1 MVSHPPLYAYH
12 GGITKEQTVMFWP
25 TGVVDD
31 TNPVPVC
38 HKTTPTPSPLS
49 TSPTLTPTSSPIST
63 SSPPENASVVVETN
77 LVGHL
82 QPPIHRLSTGS
93 PADQVTWS
101 WHWWQQMWP
110 RWHQTMYLYQT
121 LKPTKQCIDF
131 ILFGLNWK
139 PHSTMSPTKTHRL
152 VPHH

>member
-49 TSPTLTPTSSPIST
+49 TSPTSSPTSSPLSTSLTPSPLSTSPT
-63 SSPPENASVVVETN
+63 SSPPENAGVVFETN

-82 QPPIHRLSTGS
+82 QPPIHRLPGHQQIKS
-93 PADQVTWS
+93 PGHDTEDSRYLDVT
-101 WHWWQQMWP
+101 
-110 RWHQTMYLYQT
+110 T
-121 LKPTKQCIDF
+121 LAPNNVFVSDIGTNKSPKQCIDF
-131 ILFGLNWK
+131 ILFDLN
-139 PHSTMSPTKTHRL
+139 
-152 VPHH
+152 

>member
-49 TSPTLTPTSSPIST
+49 TSPTSSPTSSPLSTSLTPSPLSTSPT
-63 SSPPENASVVVETN
+63 SSPPENAGVVFETN

-101 WHWWQQMWP
+101 
-110 RWHQTMYLYQT
+110 
-121 LKPTKQCIDF
+121 
-131 ILFGLNWK
+131 
-139 PHSTMSPTKTHRL
+139 
-152 VPHH
+152 

>member
-82 QPPIHRLSTGS
+82 QPPIHRLPGHQQIKS
-93 PADQVTWS
+93 PGHDTEDSRYLDVTTLAPNNVFVS
-101 WHWWQQMWP
+101 DIGTNK
-110 RWHQTMYLYQT
+110 TM
-121 LKPTKQCIDF
+121 C
-131 ILFGLNWK
+131 
-139 PHSTMSPTKTHRL
+139 
-152 VPHH
+152 